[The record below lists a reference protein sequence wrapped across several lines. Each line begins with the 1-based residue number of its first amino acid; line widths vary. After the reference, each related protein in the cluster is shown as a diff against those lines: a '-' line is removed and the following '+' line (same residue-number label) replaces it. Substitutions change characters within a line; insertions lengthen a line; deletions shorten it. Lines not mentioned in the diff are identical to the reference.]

1 MSDDERE
8 RIMNF
13 IVERQERIASQQERF
28 TEQQAQSEHRI
39 GRLERVMKL
48 AIRAGW
54 RERRETRR
62 SIDALITAQLH
73 TDDAMA
79 RMADAQAK
87 LAESQGHTDR
97 RLDALIDVVKEGRG
111 NNGNSGA

>member
-39 GRLERVMKL
+39 SRLERVMKL
-48 AIRAGW
+48 AIRAGL
-54 RERRETRR
+54 RERRTTREN
-62 SIDALITAQLH
+62 IDALITSQLQ
-73 TDDAMA
+73 TEDVM
-79 RMADAQAK
+79 RR
-87 LAESQGHTDR
+87 LAESQAHTDR
-97 RLDALIDVVKEGRG
+97 RLDALIDIVKEGR
-111 NNGNSGA
+111 SGQ